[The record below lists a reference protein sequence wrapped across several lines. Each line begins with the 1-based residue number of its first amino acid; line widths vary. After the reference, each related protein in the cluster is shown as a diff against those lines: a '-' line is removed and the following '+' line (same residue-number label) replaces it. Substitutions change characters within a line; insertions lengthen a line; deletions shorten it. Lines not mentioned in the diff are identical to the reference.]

1 MIVMMV
7 FLHNVVLTSISA
19 SASSVSVQNGQGQ
32 IRLGLINGGSSFFEP
47 VPEGWNHAC
56 ARMSQQRQHHHHHD
70 DIVSSS
76 STTTTSTAL
85 VPTTTSLSNETITNS
100 TQNSS
105 TNITGS
111 ANGSS
116 FVDGLE
122 TESRPSVQAVECFV
136 AQPKVDVNDTCEAKL
151 EYVKSWIVNDGVH
164 GIAMKPCGDDEIFEE
179 VMGWAWEY
187 HRVPFVLFDK
197 DVDFP
202 QNSSRVAYVGTDQE
216 FLGRTMAR
224 LLKQHRPEGGTYGL
238 VGLKDGRVE
247 GFETEM
253 QRDNDRDDRAHWTHV
268 EPRMIETEGIG
279 CFPFNCGDSMSY
291 MQLYAD
297 HNVTALVAFK
307 QSPMKEENWTSFV
320 EQYRDRITFLGTDGN
335 EWQID
340 YLNQKLVD
348 GLVGQLPWSIGQ
360 ESAERLVE
368 AIETMRSHPGGSLS
382 TAVHEQSEIE
392 LHPSNLLPQDT
403 YTTNLVAYN
412 VIPNDLPDFTTDQ
425 NLLKGW
431 KVVAPTVF
439 GLICLSILYCTGWTV
454 RQTYLRSHAQQ
465 CTITTPSQERLLII
479 TAFGLLVLSASLIP
493 MSWDD
498 NGNPDDVSPTM
509 AVGIC
514 MSRPWLVVIGFDIS
528 LVSLM
533 YLAYGYQTLKDSAAG
548 VPSSQ
553 HTTFGRLFSHKWVP
567 HILASVFMVTTII
580 LLTIWTVLDPMIY
593 RRNIDSATDLWNREI
608 SSSGYCVPSSG
619 TGDIVAKTFIPVLI
633 RKFQQLLLWGR
644 LRRNFFEH

>member
-1 MIVMMV
+1 MA
-7 FLHNVVLTSISA
+7 FLHSGVLTSV
-19 SASSVSVQNGQGQ
+19 SASSISVENEQEQ

-47 VPEGWNHAC
+47 VPDGWNHAC
-56 ARMSQQRQHHHHHD
+56 ARMSQQRQKHRHPD
-70 DIVSSS
+70 EQNLVSSSS
-76 STTTTSTAL
+76 STTTSTTL
-85 VPTTTSLSNETITNS
+85 VPNTTSLSNETITNS
-100 TQNSS
+100 THNSS
-105 TNITGS
+105 TNTTAS
-111 ANGSS
+111 ANISS
-116 FVDGLE
+116 IVDGLGP
-122 TESRPSVQAVECFV
+122 ESRPSAQAVECFV

-151 EYVKSWIVNDGVH
+151 EHVKSWIVNDGVD
-164 GIAMKPCGDDEIFEE
+164 GIAMKPCGDDRTFEE

-187 HRVPFVLFDK
+187 HRVPFVLFDN

-202 QNSSRVAYVGTDQE
+202 QNSSRVAYIGTDQE

-224 LLKQHRPEGGTYGL
+224 LLKQLRPEGGTYGL

-253 QRDNDRDDRAHWTHV
+253 QKDNDREDRSHWTHV
-268 EPRMIETEGIG
+268 EPRMISSEGG
-279 CFPFNCGDSMSY
+279 CFPFDCADSMSY

-307 QSPMKEENWTSFV
+307 QSPMKSENWTSFV

-368 AIETMRSHPGGSLS
+368 AIETMRSHPEGSS
-382 TAVHEQSEIE
+382 SADIQEQSEIE
-392 LHPSNLLPQDT
+392 LHPSDLLTQDT

-412 VIPNDLPDFTTDQ
+412 VIPNELPDFAVDQ
-425 NLLKGW
+425 NLLNGW
-431 KVVAPTVF
+431 KVLAPTIF
-439 GLICLSILYCTGWTV
+439 GLICLFILCCTGWTV

-465 CTITTPSQERLLII
+465 CTITTPTQERLLIT
-479 TAFGLLVLSASLIP
+479 TAFGILVLSASLIP
-493 MSWDD
+493 LSWDD

-514 MSRPWLVVIGFDIS
+514 MSRPWLVVIGFDIA

-533 YLAYGYQTLKDSAAG
+533 YLAYGYQALKDSSAG
-548 VPSSQ
+548 APSSQ
-553 HTTFGRLFSHKWVP
+553 HKTFGRLCSHKWLP

-593 RRNIDSATDLWNREI
+593 TRSIDSATDLWNREI

-633 RKFQQLLLWGR
+633 RKFQ
-644 LRRNFFEH
+644 